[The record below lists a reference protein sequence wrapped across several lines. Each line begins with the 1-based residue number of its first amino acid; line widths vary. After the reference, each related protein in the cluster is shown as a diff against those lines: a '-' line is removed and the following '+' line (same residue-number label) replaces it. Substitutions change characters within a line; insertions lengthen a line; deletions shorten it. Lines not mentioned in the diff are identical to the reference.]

1 MSRIADAS
9 RKGAAAVEWLDR
21 LQEATGW
28 QGPRREHA
36 WASVEAELGT
46 ELPGDWKEL
55 WARFGPGSFSYYVFA
70 LPDGEGAGSLLH
82 WWRGLREQGERD
94 PEWMTTYFDPYAL
107 YDPAERKGLIMWG
120 RSETGGRFYWLAD
133 GTADPATWPVIA
145 RAQGDE
151 PWERLAVSVPEFVY
165 RSIADPGFEPF
176 TVADPQFPPAF
187 HPTEENTPDSR
198 PE

>member
-120 RSETGGRFYWLAD
+120 RRPVLLARRRHGRPRHLARNRASAGGRALGA
-133 GTADPATWPVIA
+133 A
-145 RAQGDE
+145 RRVR
-151 PWERLAVSVPEFVY
+151 PRVRL
-165 RSIADPGFEPF
+165 PF
-176 TVADPQFPPAF
+176 D
-187 HPTEENTPDSR
+187 R
-198 PE
+198 